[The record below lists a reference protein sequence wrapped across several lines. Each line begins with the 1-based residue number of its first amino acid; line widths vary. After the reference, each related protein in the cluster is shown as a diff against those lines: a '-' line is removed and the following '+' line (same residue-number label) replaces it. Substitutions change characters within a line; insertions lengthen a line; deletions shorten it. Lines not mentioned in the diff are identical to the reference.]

1 MDYSIYLYRWNSRDL
16 RKIIVS
22 MLRSWVANDVQKFNY
37 VKRYKLNGKDIEK
50 EDVKLILVWTDKQ
63 ENLDTFLL
71 NNFPQIEKIKTI
83 V

>member
-1 MDYSIYLYRWNSRDL
+1 
-16 RKIIVS
+16 
-22 MLRSWVANDVQKFNY
+22 MLRSWAANDVQKFNY